1 MSVCSVR
8 PDRSTPDAA
17 AGSVSLPASLAYHLV
32 NTLHLSLEEVATLS
46 LEQAVAK
53 MTQYWAKP
61 AGLTLPRTGRGARDH
76 E

>member
-1 MSVCSVR
+1 
-8 PDRSTPDAA
+8 
-17 AGSVSLPASLAYHLV
+17 V